1 MKHKHFRVFC
11 LVCFLFFINSN
22 LLIRL
27 LILEIINESND
38 CTSLKQIRKKN
49 QQTDQNL
56 LSIIKQNDKLPAS
69 AIDLYTFIRF
79 NLTGK

>member
-1 MKHKHFRVFC
+1 
-11 LVCFLFFINSN
+11 
-22 LLIRL
+22 

-56 LSIIKQNDKLPAS
+56 VSIIKQNDKLPAS

>member
-1 MKHKHFRVFC
+1 VFC

-22 LLIRL
+22 FLIRL

-56 LSIIKQNDKLPAS
+56 VSIIKQNDKLPAS

>member
-1 MKHKHFRVFC
+1 M
-11 LVCFLFFINSN
+11 
-22 LLIRL
+22 
-27 LILEIINESND
+27 ILEIINESND